1 MSEQTH
7 IARRLMAAWR
17 EGQGK
22 RAAKD
27 VPELMRALEFIA
39 QQIADGEAW
48 KPDPR
53 PVILTRKQVRL
64 AWFRAI
70 SQKRRMEYGPPG
82 KSADEWWE
90 QIKAIADRWGIE
102 TTRAEWETTNSGQP
116 ANQQAAA

>member
-7 IARRLMAAWR
+7 IARRLMAEWR

-22 RAAKD
+22 RASKG

-53 PVILTRKQVRL
+53 AVSLTRKQVRL

-70 SQKRRMEYGPPG
+70 SQRRRIEYGPPG

-90 QIKAIADRWGIE
+90 QIKSIADRWGVE
-102 TTRAEWETTNSGQP
+102 TNRAEWEATNSGKP
-116 ANQQAAA
+116 AAQAVAA

>member
-1 MSEQTH
+1 MSEQAH
-7 IARRLMAAWR
+7 IARRLMASWR

-22 RAAKD
+22 RASKD

-53 PVILTRKQVRL
+53 PVSLTRKQVRL

-70 SQKRRMEYGPPG
+70 SQKRRAEYGPPG

-90 QIKAIADRWGIE
+90 QVKAIADRWGVE
-102 TTRAEWETTNSGQP
+102 TTRAEWETTNSGRP
-116 ANQQAAA
+116 ASQQAAA